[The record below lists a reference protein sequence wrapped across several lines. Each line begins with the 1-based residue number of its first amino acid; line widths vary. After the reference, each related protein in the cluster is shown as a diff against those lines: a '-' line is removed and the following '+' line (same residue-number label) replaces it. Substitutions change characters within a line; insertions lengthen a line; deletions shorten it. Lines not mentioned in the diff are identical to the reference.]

1 MESSGKSETIE
12 ALKVLGG
19 IANLNQILDV
29 IIKRGKLDLS
39 RSKTP
44 DRTLSKV
51 LQENCLQTSY
61 GKDNTF
67 YSVYGIKARKGV
79 CGLTDSIIEENKLEL
94 TSNDEDFVEGKK
106 FLRKHI
112 CIERNKK
119 LITMAKKQF
128 KERHNGKLFC
138 EICGFSFV
146 DKYGDIGKDFIEA
159 HHIKPVSEM
168 KEGESTNINDI
179 VMVCSNC
186 HSMIHRR
193 KPWLNK
199 NEIRDIIKK

>member
-1 MESSGKSETIE
+1 
-12 ALKVLGG
+12 
-19 IANLNQILDV
+19 
-29 IIKRGKLDLS
+29 
-39 RSKTP
+39 
-44 DRTLSKV
+44 
-51 LQENCLQTSY
+51 
-61 GKDNTF
+61 
-67 YSVYGIKARKGV
+67 
-79 CGLTDSIIEENKLEL
+79 
-94 TSNDEDFVEGKK
+94 
-106 FLRKHI
+106 
-112 CIERNKK
+112 
-119 LITMAKKQF
+119 MAKKQF

-138 EICGFSFV
+138 EICGFSFA

>member
-1 MESSGKSETIE
+1 MEASWKSETIE

-79 CGLTDSIIEENKLEL
+79 WGLTDYIIEENKLEL

-119 LITMAKKQF
+119 LITMAKNNLKRGIMENCFVKFVAFLLQI
-128 KERHNGKLFC
+128 NM
-138 EICGFSFV
+138 EILE
-146 DKYGDIGKDFIEA
+146 KI
-159 HHIKPVSEM
+159 
-168 KEGESTNINDI
+168 
-179 VMVCSNC
+179 
-186 HSMIHRR
+186 
-193 KPWLNK
+193 L
-199 NEIRDIIKK
+199 

>member
-1 MESSGKSETIE
+1 M
-12 ALKVLGG
+12 
-19 IANLNQILDV
+19 
-29 IIKRGKLDLS
+29 
-39 RSKTP
+39 
-44 DRTLSKV
+44 
-51 LQENCLQTSY
+51 
-61 GKDNTF
+61 
-67 YSVYGIKARKGV
+67 
-79 CGLTDSIIEENKLEL
+79 TDYIIEENKLEL

-138 EICGFSFV
+138 EICGFSFA

>member
-1 MESSGKSETIE
+1 MEASWKSETIE

-79 CGLTDSIIEENKLEL
+79 WGLTDYIIEENKLEL

-106 FLRKHI
+106 I
-112 CIERNKK
+112 
-119 LITMAKKQF
+119 F
-128 KERHNGKLFC
+128 KETYMYR
-138 EICGFSFV
+138 
-146 DKYGDIGKDFIEA
+146 
-159 HHIKPVSEM
+159 
-168 KEGESTNINDI
+168 KE
-179 VMVCSNC
+179 
-186 HSMIHRR
+186 
-193 KPWLNK
+193 
-199 NEIRDIIKK
+199 